1 MRGTGENYLSGGH
14 LQEGFTRYPGSY
26 PQHNILVILASY
38 LDYLPGLQSLQL
50 IKKARKEG
58 VNMPAVLLPHPQTPT
73 QIHSILGNIYNGM
86 AAGDNLLKRDA
97 VDVLPAREAVNN
109 PFKRY
114 LREISGFQLL
124 TAEKEGKIARQIDIG
139 EMKILRNILQSNI
152 AREYIIDLGYQIESG
167 QQAGGRI
174 LMHIHRLGPPI
185 SLQEKVDLFLK
196 TSRLLKIRHLFAK
209 SSREMLLFGGL
220 KPEEK
225 RRLQV
230 KLNRHID
237 EIFNL
242 LKNWRFEPCLIDDIL
257 GKIRE
262 QDTGSRSEDEARQR
276 LLARVKIQRTRVNAL
291 RTELIKANLRLV
303 VSLARRYAGRG
314 MFLID
319 LIQEGNI
326 GLIRAANRYDFRRG
340 TRFSTCASWWIRQAI
355 LRTIYNH
362 SRTIRLPIHIRERYR
377 RLQKTASL
385 IQIGNNGDANV
396 EEIADRAGIP
406 FGEVDRI
413 LALAGEPLSLDAPLN
428 AEASCIL
435 GEAVEDGQLADP
447 FSSTV
452 HRNLA
457 EKTRKVLSVL
467 TPREEKV
474 WRLRF
479 GVGEKRDHTLDEISQ
494 KFRLTRERIRQI
506 EARALQKLQHSK
518 YSDHLRSFLGG

>member
-1 MRGTGENYLSGGH
+1 MPVVSL
-14 LQEGFTRYPGSY
+14 
-26 PQHNILVILASY
+26 PQ
-38 LDYLPGLQSLQL
+38 
-50 IKKARKEG
+50 
-58 VNMPAVLLPHPQTPT
+58 PHAQT
-73 QIHSILGNIYNGM
+73 QINSILCSVYNGI
-86 AAGDNLLKRDA
+86 AAGDNVLKRDA
-97 VDVLPAREAVNN
+97 TDVLPAREAVNN
-109 PFKRY
+109 PVSRY
-114 LREISGFQLL
+114 LREIGGFQIL
-124 TAEKEGKIARQIDIG
+124 TAAKEGKIARQIDIG
-139 EMKILRNILQSNI
+139 EMKILRIILQSNI
-152 AREYIIDLGYQIESG
+152 ALEYIIDLGYQIESG
-167 QQAGGRI
+167 QQAGGRFLI
-174 LMHIHRLGPPI
+174 HIHRLGPPI
-185 SLQEKVDLFLK
+185 SLQDKVNLFLK
-196 TSRLLKIRHLFAK
+196 TGRLLKERHLLAK
-209 SSREMLLFGGL
+209 NSREMPLFGGL
-220 KPEEK
+220 KPKEK

-230 KLNRHID
+230 KLNRHND
-237 EIFNL
+237 EIFKL

-262 QDTGSRSEDEARQR
+262 QDTRFKSEDEARQR

-303 VSLARRYAGRG
+303 VSLARHYAGRG

-385 IQIGNNGDANV
+385 IQIGNSGDANV
-396 EEIADRAGIP
+396 EELADRTGIP

-435 GEAVEDGQLADP
+435 GEVVEDGQLADP
-447 FSSTV
+447 FNSTA

-457 EKTRKVLSVL
+457 ENTRKVLAVL

-474 WRLRF
+474 LRLRF
-479 GVGEKRDHTLDEISQ
+479 GIGEKRDHTLDEISRE
-494 KFRLTRERIRQI
+494 FNLTRERIRQI

-518 YSDHLRSFLGG
+518 YSDNLRSFLEG

>member
-1 MRGTGENYLSGGH
+1 
-14 LQEGFTRYPGSY
+14 
-26 PQHNILVILASY
+26 
-38 LDYLPGLQSLQL
+38 
-50 IKKARKEG
+50 
-58 VNMPAVLLPHPQTPT
+58 MPAVSLPHPQTQM
-73 QIHSILGNIYNGM
+73 QITSSLCSIYDGV
-86 AAGDNLLKRDA
+86 ATGDNLLKRDA
-97 VDVLPAREAVNN
+97 VDALPAREAVNSSVV
-109 PFKRY
+109 RY
-114 LREISGFQLL
+114 LREIGGFQLL

-152 AREYIIDLGYQIESG
+152 TLEYIIDLGYQIESG

-174 LMHIHRLGPPI
+174 LMHIHRLGRPI
-185 SLQEKVDLFLK
+185 SLQDKVDLFLQN
-196 TSRLLKIRHLFAK
+196 SRLLKKRHLFAK
-209 SSREMLLFGGL
+209 NSREMLLFGGL

-230 KLNRHID
+230 ILNRNND
-237 EIFNL
+237 ENFKL

-262 QDTGSRSEDEARQR
+262 RDTGSRSEDEARQR
-276 LLARVKIQRTRVNAL
+276 LLTRVKIQCTRVNAL

-303 VSLARRYAGRG
+303 VSLARRYGGRG
-314 MFLID
+314 MFLVD

-377 RLQKTASL
+377 RLQKTASR

-396 EEIADRAGIP
+396 EELAGQTGIP
-406 FGEVDRI
+406 FSEVNRI

-428 AEASCIL
+428 AEASCTL
-435 GEAVEDGQLADP
+435 GETVDDGQLADP
-447 FSSTV
+447 FNSTV

-457 EKTRKVLSVL
+457 ENTRKVLAVL
-467 TPREEKV
+467 TPREEKIL
-474 WRLRF
+474 RLRF
-479 GVGEKRDHTLDEISQ
+479 GIGEKRDHTLDEISRE
-494 KFRLTRERIRQI
+494 FNLTRERIRQI

-518 YSDHLRSFLGG
+518 YSDHLRSFLES

>member
-1 MRGTGENYLSGGH
+1 
-14 LQEGFTRYPGSY
+14 
-26 PQHNILVILASY
+26 
-38 LDYLPGLQSLQL
+38 
-50 IKKARKEG
+50 
-58 VNMPAVLLPHPQTPT
+58 MPAVSLPHPQLQT
-73 QIHSILGNIYNGM
+73 QITSSLCRIYNGM
-86 AAGDNLLKRDA
+86 AAGANLLKRDA
-97 VDVLPAREAVNN
+97 VDVLPAREAVNS
-109 PFKRY
+109 PVIRY
-114 LREISGFQLL
+114 LREIGGFQLL

-139 EMKILRNILQSNI
+139 EMKILQNILQSNI
-152 AREYIIDLGYQIESG
+152 TLEYIIDLGYQIESG

-174 LMHIHRLGPPI
+174 LMHIHRLGRPI
-185 SLQEKVDLFLK
+185 SLQDKVDLFLK
-196 TSRLLKIRHLFAK
+196 TGRLLKKRYLFAK
-209 SSREMLLFGGL
+209 NSREMLLFGGL
-220 KPEEK
+220 KPEQK

-230 KLNRHID
+230 ILNRHN
-237 EIFNL
+237 EENFKL

-257 GKIRE
+257 KEIRKR
-262 QDTGSRSEDEARQR
+262 DTGSRAEDEARQR
-276 LLARVKIQRTRVNAL
+276 LLARVKIQRIRVNAL

-377 RLQKTASL
+377 RLQKTAGL

-396 EEIADRAGIP
+396 EDLAGQTGIP
-406 FGEVDRI
+406 FGEANRI

-428 AEASCIL
+428 AEASCNL

-447 FSSTV
+447 FNSTA

-457 EKTRKVLSVL
+457 ENTRKVLAVL
-467 TPREEKV
+467 TPREEKIL
-474 WRLRF
+474 RLRF
-479 GVGEKRDHTLDEISQ
+479 GIGEKRDHTLDEISRE
-494 KFRLTRERIRQI
+494 FNLTRERVRQI
-506 EARALQKLQHSK
+506 EARALKKLQHSK
-518 YSDHLRSFLGG
+518 YSDHLRSFLEG